1 MSRSRDR
8 PERARA
14 DGWTLLAW
22 REFARQ
28 FADLLAEVR
37 RLRQAD
43 PEGYEHHPRVKL
55 FAMLTHLLFEVIPTD
70 PDAPQFRQGNTLGT
84 PHRHWRRAKFARR
97 FRLFFRF
104 HTPSRVIVY
113 AWLNDEER
121 KAGARTDP
129 YVVFRQMLERGRPPS
144 DLADLLKETEPISK
158 PDDD

>member
-1 MSRSRDR
+1 MSPSRDEPR
-8 PERARA
+8 RTEAH
-14 DGWTLLAW
+14 GWTLLAW

-28 FADLLAEVR
+28 YAALQAEVR

-43 PEGYEHHPRVKL
+43 PEGYRGHPRAKL
-55 FAMLTHLLFEVIPTD
+55 FALLVHLLFEVIPAN

-84 PHRHWRRAKFARR
+84 AHRHWRRAKFARR

-104 HTPSRVIVY
+104 HSPSRVIVY
-113 AWLNDEER
+113 TWLNDEDTLR

-144 DLADLLKETEPISK
+144 EMADLLEEADRLDEP
-158 PDDD
+158 D